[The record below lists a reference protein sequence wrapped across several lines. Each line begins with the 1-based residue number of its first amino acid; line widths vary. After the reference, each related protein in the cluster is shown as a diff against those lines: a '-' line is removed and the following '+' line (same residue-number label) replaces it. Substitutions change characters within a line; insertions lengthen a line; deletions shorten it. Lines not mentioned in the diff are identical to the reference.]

1 MQGEAQTDARSMNKT
16 PLALAFGGLLAM
28 AAAIGVGRF
37 VYTPILPPMV
47 EALQL
52 SKAQAGLIASA
63 NFVGYLAGA
72 LLAALRLPGSRRAWL
87 MGALAVNVAA
97 LAAMGLTT
105 AMPLFLLLRLVA
117 GVASAFGLVFSSAL
131 VLDRLASAGRSGL
144 SAVHFA
150 GVGSGIA
157 ASAALVAILVQAGA
171 AWSSLWFASAALAA
185 VAGLAVARMVPTDS
199 GASVTAAP
207 STRSKVSA
215 EFVALTAAYGLFG
228 FGYIITGTF
237 IVDMVRSTANL
248 RPLEPY
254 IWVLFGLSAVPS
266 VALWTAL
273 GRRWGI
279 LKTFAVASIVE
290 AAGVAASALVLHAV
304 SVVIAALF
312 VGGTFMGL
320 TALGLIAARDAGG
333 GDPRGRIALVT
344 ASFSFGQI
352 LGPAFA
358 GVVYDASGS
367 LALPSLVAAAALVIA
382 AALSVVAE
390 YQRRVSS
397 AASASRAARTPDA

>member
-1 MQGEAQTDARSMNKT
+1 MNKT
-16 PLALAFGGLLAM
+16 PLALAVGGLLAL
-28 AAAIGVGRF
+28 AAAIGIGRF

-52 SKAQAGLIASA
+52 TKTQAGLIASA

-87 MGALAVNVAA
+87 MGSLAVNAIC
-97 LAAMGLTT
+97 LGAMGVTMAL
-105 AMPLFLLLRLVA
+105 PLFLLLRLLA
-117 GVASAFGLVFSSAL
+117 GIASAFALIFSSAL

-157 ASAALVAILVQAGA
+157 VSAALVAILVRDGA
-171 AWSSLWFASAALAA
+171 AWSTLWFASAVLAA
-185 VAGLAVARMVPTDS
+185 IASLAVAAMVPPEPN
-199 GASVTAAP
+199 AAHTAAP
-207 STRSKVSA
+207 TVRAKVSA
-215 EFVALTAAYGLFG
+215 DFVALVVAYGLFG
-228 FGYIITGTF
+228 FGYIITATF
-237 IVDMVRSTANL
+237 IVDMVRGTAAL

-254 IWVLFGLSAVPS
+254 IWVLFGLSAAPS
-266 VALWTAL
+266 VALWTVL

-290 AAGVAASALVLHAV
+290 AAGVAASALWLHAPG
-304 SVVIAALF
+304 VIVAALF

-320 TALGLIAARDAGG
+320 TALGLIAARETAD
-333 GDPRGRIALVT
+333 GDPRGRIALMT

-358 GVVYDASGS
+358 GFVYDATGS
-367 LALPSLVAAAALVIA
+367 LAMPSLVAAAALMMA
-382 AALSVVAE
+382 AGLSVVADAKRT
-390 YQRRVSS
+390 YRSS
-397 AASASRAARTPDA
+397 

>member
-1 MQGEAQTDARSMNKT
+1 MNKT
-16 PLALAFGGLLAM
+16 PLALAVGGLLAL
-28 AAAIGVGRF
+28 AAAIGIGRF

-52 SKAQAGLIASA
+52 TKTQAGLIASA

-87 MGALAVNVAA
+87 MGSLAVNAIC
-97 LAAMGLTT
+97 LGAMGVTMAL
-105 AMPLFLLLRLVA
+105 PLFLLLRLLA
-117 GVASAFGLVFSSAL
+117 GIASALALIFSSAL

-157 ASAALVAILVQAGA
+157 VSAALVAILVRDGA
-171 AWSSLWFASAALAA
+171 AWSTLWFASAALAA
-185 VAGLAVARMVPTDS
+185 IASLAVAAMVPPEPN
-199 GASVTAAP
+199 AAHTAAP
-207 STRSKVSA
+207 TVRAKVSA
-215 EFVALTAAYGLFG
+215 DFVALVVAYGLFG
-228 FGYIITGTF
+228 FGYIITATF
-237 IVDMVRSTANL
+237 IVDMVRGTAAL
-248 RPLEPY
+248 RPLESY
-254 IWVLFGLSAVPS
+254 IWVLFGLSAAPS
-266 VALWTAL
+266 VALWTVL

-290 AAGVAASALVLHAV
+290 AAGVAASALWLHAPG
-304 SVVIAALF
+304 VIVAALF

-320 TALGLIAARDAGG
+320 TALGLIAARETAD
-333 GDPRGRIALVT
+333 GDPRGRIALMT

-358 GVVYDASGS
+358 GFVYDATGS
-367 LALPSLVAAAALVIA
+367 LAMPSLVAAAALMMA
-382 AALSVVAE
+382 AGLSVVADAKRT
-390 YQRRVSS
+390 YRSS
-397 AASASRAARTPDA
+397 